1 MADLNK
7 LQHSSTY
14 NYQQVYIQG
23 TLNLNADTKSVNHD
37 LGYIPYA
44 RRWGEQISGEI
55 STLVVPALA
64 TIYHSAY
71 ELAPYA
77 IDVKLTNTAF
87 SATTL
92 IGALKIY
99 YRIYIDNSD
108 T

>member
-7 LQHSSTY
+7 LQHSSIH

-23 TLNLNADTKSVNHD
+23 TFNLNADTKSVTHG
-37 LGYIPYA
+37 LGYIPFA

-55 STLVVPALA
+55 SALVVPALS
-64 TIYHSAY
+64 TTYHSAY

-77 IDVKLTNTAF
+77 IDVKLTTTTF

-92 IGALKIY
+92 IGALTVY
-99 YRIYIDNSD
+99 YRIYIDDSL
-108 T
+108 